1 MKSLFVISKQKHMKN
16 KKLLELKNL
25 IEMAEINLRQAQ
37 EIMAELVGGEDS
49 AHLLARRLDLN
60 QSQDGEEQI
69 VEGVFNGVNMIGPDA
84 KEYSVPANYASKSK
98 LVEGDVL
105 KLTIKPDGTFVYKQI
120 KPQER
125 ERQKGKLLY
134 DSEKDEYRALLDNGK
149 SYKLIHA
156 SVTYFKGEPNDEV
169 IILIPKGIEA
179 SQAALENVIKN
190 GGDKGLSS

>member
-1 MKSLFVISKQKHMKN
+1 MKN

-25 IEMAEINLRQAQ
+25 IETAEINLRQAK
-37 EIMAELVGGEDS
+37 EILAELTGGEDS
-49 AHLLARRLDLN
+49 AHVMARRLDLN

-69 VEGVFNGVNMIGPDA
+69 VEGVFNGVSMIGPDE

-134 DSEKDEYRALLDNGK
+134 DSEKDEYRAQLENGK

-169 IILIPKGIEA
+169 IVLIPKGIEA
-179 SQAALENVIKN
+179 SQAALENVIK
-190 GGDKGLSS
+190 GGDSSM